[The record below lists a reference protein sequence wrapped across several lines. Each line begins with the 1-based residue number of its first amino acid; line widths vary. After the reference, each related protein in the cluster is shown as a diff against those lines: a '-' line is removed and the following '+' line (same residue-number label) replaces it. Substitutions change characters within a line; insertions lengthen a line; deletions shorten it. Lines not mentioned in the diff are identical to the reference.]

1 MNRVCYIAQAASLL
15 FRRFPACGLLNT
27 LGVIAVA
34 SLVLAVAAL
43 AQFGNSGVVR
53 GFKFPEF
60 YERAPGQT
68 NRLLKTLIIGS
79 EARPAAGGYDVK
91 DMRIETFEESGA
103 TNIIARAPQ
112 CNVDLGRR
120 IVWSTGR
127 LEVATANGQ
136 FWTEGN
142 EGFFCRMSNTVV
154 ILSNQVRTVINRQ
167 LVQERT
173 HENKPK

>member
-1 MNRVCYIAQAASLL
+1 MKGKRQLSGVGCQWLL
-15 FRRFPACGLLNT
+15 TRMAL
-27 LGVIAVA
+27 VIGCAM
-34 SLVLAVAAL
+34 VAAAAW

-60 YERAPGQT
+60 FERAPGQT
-68 NRLLKTLIIGS
+68 NRLLKTLITGS
-79 EARPAAGGYDVK
+79 EARPAAGVYDVK
-91 DMRIETFEESGA
+91 DMKIETFEETGK

-112 CNVDLGRR
+112 CNVDLSRR
-120 IVWSTGR
+120 VVWSTGR

-154 ILSNQVRTVINRQ
+154 ILSNRVRTVINRQ
-167 LVQERT
+167 LIQERT
-173 HENKPK
+173 RENKTN

>member
-1 MNRVCYIAQAASLL
+1 MCYTVATCRLLKHAA
-15 FRRFPACGLLNT
+15 A
-27 LGVIAVA
+27 IAVVG
-34 SLVLAVAAL
+34 LFLAAA
-43 AQFGNSGVVR
+43 AWGQFGNSGVVR

-60 YERAPGQT
+60 YERPAGQT
-68 NRLLKTLIIGS
+68 NRVLKTLITGS
-79 EARPAAGGYDVK
+79 EARPSAGGYDVK
-91 DMRIETFEESGA
+91 DMRIETFEETGM

-112 CNVDLGRR
+112 CNVDLSRR
-120 IVWSTGR
+120 VVWSTGR

-142 EGFFCRMSNTVV
+142 EGFYCRMSNTVV

-173 HENKPK
+173 HENKTN